1 METYKNIKF
10 KNRQL
15 NFEYFK
21 MLDSDNR
28 TIKKDYEKELGYIL
42 IANDN
47 SYFYQDVLE
56 RDYDL
61 NLLTDIFK
69 CN

>member
-1 METYKNIKF
+1 METYTNIEF
-10 KNRQL
+10 KNQQL

-28 TIKKDYEKELGYIL
+28 TVKKDYEKELGYIL

-47 SYFYQDVLE
+47 SYFYQDILE
-56 RDYDL
+56 RDYDF
-61 NLLTDIFK
+61 NLLTDILK